1 MTEYFPDC
9 KTLRKDKRGEPVNL
23 KHCFTS
29 KCDDC
34 VDGSKGC
41 WGGDNCKVQR
51 LRCITTPCP
60 KSRVA
65 IPTDTPLMAATGKGN
80 PVAAREVVGEA
91 VSIEW
96 TDEPADVRNTGY
108 TEKAKSELAEIISAA
123 VVTGGLKLEVLK
135 NTPSKMKKERDIV
148 LSDTYNLSASEI
160 ARLDGATDANVR
172 SKSDTIQKRIDRS
185 K

>member
-1 MTEYFPDC
+1 
-9 KTLRKDKRGEPVNL
+9 
-23 KHCFTS
+23 
-29 KCDDC
+29 
-34 VDGSKGC
+34 
-41 WGGDNCKVQR
+41 
-51 LRCITTPCP
+51 
-60 KSRVA
+60 
-65 IPTDTPLMAATGKGN
+65 MAATGKGN